1 MDTNARADIAVVG
14 LGVMGR
20 NLALNFADHG
30 FRVAVYD
37 PFPEVLEKARETLRD
52 LVVCESPEDMVKVLT
67 KPARILIMIKA
78 GKPVDD
84 VIDSFAPILAPDD
97 ILIDG
102 GNTFYRDTERRQ
114 EKLKAK
120 GLKFVGLGVS
130 GGEEGARFGPALM
143 AGGDAD
149 ALAAIEAPFSA
160 IAAKAADG
168 ASCYAAHG
176 PMGAGHFVKMVHN
189 GIEYG
194 LMQMLAECY
203 LLLSGPAE
211 QDHKEISDCFG
222 VMNAGP
228 AASYLAEISQKVMAT
243 IDPETGRPLVELI
256 RDQAAHKGTGRWT
269 VEAGL
274 EYGIAVPSVAAG
286 FLARALSG
294 RERLTGSKRTLPLST
309 DATGNLP
316 DLAIKAFP
324 AAMLSVYVQGLELI
338 AEAARDNGWDT
349 DLSSVARGWRA
360 GCIIRSAMLDP
371 LSDACKEGDA
381 LASPFAEATLEDAE
395 AALRAIVTTAAL
407 TATPTP
413 ALSSALSW
421 LDGRRSACLGA
432 NFIQGQRDYFGAHT
446 FERVDRE
453 GHFHHDWMGEN

>member
-1 MDTNARADIAVVG
+1 MNTEARADIAIVG

-37 PFPEVLEKARETLRD
+37 PFPDVLEKARETLKD
-52 LVVCESPEDMVKVLT
+52 LVVCASPEEMVEALV

-84 VIDSFAPILAPDD
+84 VIDSFTPLLAPDD

-102 GNTFYRDTERRQ
+102 GNTFYRDTELRQ
-114 EKLKAK
+114 EKLKAAK
-120 GLKFVGLGVS
+120 LKFVGLGVS

-149 ALAAIEAPFSA
+149 ALAAIEEPFSA
-160 IAAKAADG
+160 IAAKAEDG

-203 LLLSGPAE
+203 LLLSGPAGK
-211 QDHKEISDCFG
+211 DHKEISDCFG
-222 VMNAGP
+222 AMNDGP

-243 IDPETGRPLVELI
+243 LDTETGRPLVELI
-256 RDQAAHKGTGRWT
+256 RDRAAHKGTGRWT

-274 EYGIAVPSVAAG
+274 EYGIAVPTVAAG

-294 RERLTGSKRTLPLST
+294 RDRLTNEKRALPLSQ
-309 DATGNLP
+309 DATGNLS
-316 DLAIKAFP
+316 DLVVRAFP

-338 AEAARDNGWDT
+338 AEAARENGWDT
-349 DLSSVARGWRA
+349 DLAKVARGWRA

-371 LSDACKEGDA
+371 LAEACTVAD
-381 LASPFAEATLEDAE
+381 LLDSPFAETTLEAAE
-395 AALRAIVTTAAL
+395 APLRTIVTTAAL

-421 LDGRRSACLGA
+421 LDARRSACVGA

-446 FERVDRE
+446 FERVDRD
-453 GHFHHDWMGEN
+453 GHFHHNWMGGA